1 MEHLDNDMDDL
12 FQRAAKSYPLNT
24 GRGDWESVAKK
35 IAIKDD
41 SKGPVVPLKSKKNK
55 RLFLLL
61 LFLSIGLAGWFTLH
75 IPISGPFQQ
84 NLSVKT
90 DKRNKNTSNET
101 KSKNNKIELTQKPG
115 VTDLNEGHGNKK
127 NIRQFHAN
135 SSVTIL
141 APNNP
146 FNSKKKTEGSVE
158 TKSKTNTTIAKPGDT
173 NTDFSLPVN
182 SQEKSDDGTTQNP
195 GNSESLAK
203 NDAGMPGETAKDNK
217 ESKEQKN
224 ENNKQSNIKK
234 NNKPKSSYQKKQ
246 GLYIGVVTGLDYSKV
261 GSGSFDNM
269 GFDAGF
275 LLGYRINGALSFET
289 AFMWNKK
296 IYYSD
301 GKHFNLDK
309 VGSTMPSG
317 MIINSLNSHSSV
329 IEIPI
334 KARYDFIRKT
344 SSDLFFA
351 GGVSA
356 YIMTKEKNMYHV
368 TYNGTQEKVLG
379 IYEKNSYRLPAVANV
394 SIGYERNISRLLEI
408 RIEPFLKIPLQG
420 IGVGSLPVT
429 SAGLQIG
436 ITGHL
441 K

>member
-1 MEHLDNDMDDL
+1 M
-12 FQRAAKSYPLNT
+12 Y
-24 GRGDWESVAKK
+24 V
-35 IAIKDD
+35 
-41 SKGPVVPLKSKKNK
+41 
-55 RLFLLL
+55 
-61 LFLSIGLAGWFTLH
+61 
-75 IPISGPFQQ
+75 
-84 NLSVKT
+84 
-90 DKRNKNTSNET
+90 
-101 KSKNNKIELTQKPG
+101 G
-115 VTDLNEGHGNKK
+115 V
-127 NIRQFHAN
+127 I
-135 SSVTIL
+135 
-141 APNNP
+141 
-146 FNSKKKTEGSVE
+146 
-158 TKSKTNTTIAKPGDT
+158 
-173 NTDFSLPVN
+173 
-182 SQEKSDDGTTQNP
+182 
-195 GNSESLAK
+195 
-203 NDAGMPGETAKDNK
+203 
-217 ESKEQKN
+217 
-224 ENNKQSNIKK
+224 
-234 NNKPKSSYQKKQ
+234 
-246 GLYIGVVTGLDYSKV
+246 TGLDFSKV

-275 LLGYRINGALSFET
+275 LLGYRISQALSFET

-379 IYEKNSYRLPAVANV
+379 VYEKNSYRLPAVANV
-394 SIGYERNISRLLEI
+394 SIGYERNISRLLDI